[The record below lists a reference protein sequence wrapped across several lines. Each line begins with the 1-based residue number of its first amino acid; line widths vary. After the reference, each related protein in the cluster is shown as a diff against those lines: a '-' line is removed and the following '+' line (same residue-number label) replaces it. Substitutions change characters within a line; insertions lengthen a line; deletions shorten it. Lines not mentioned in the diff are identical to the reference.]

1 MSDIRTV
8 SIWIV
13 MITVKVSRSG
23 TAVFL
28 YSFPDNSF
36 QFHPSCLLFR
46 DFARE
51 SKKPHE
57 SRIYKDSWG
66 F

>member
-13 MITVKVSRSG
+13 MNTVK
-23 TAVFL
+23 
-28 YSFPDNSF
+28 
-36 QFHPSCLLFR
+36 